1 LIGIPLG
8 GELGEAYLEEVMK
21 AEGFHPS
28 RVSMCRNCKYPE
40 TFRLNRGFGLIEFE
54 SFEEALR
61 CLAEFKGL
69 SHTHLEDDT
78 LSTTLQ
84 VRPLCQLLL
93 PDVIGSGCSVDIE
106 KCIREHQEEEMLR
119 RGKEKDS
126 DSKEGNNESG
136 SAAEDKEKEG

>member
-1 LIGIPLG
+1 MIGIPLG
-8 GELGEAYLEEVMK
+8 GELGEDYLEEVMK

-28 RVSMCRNCKYPE
+28 RVEMCRNCKYPE

-54 SFEEALR
+54 TFEEALR

-69 SHTHLEDDT
+69 SHTHLEDDST

-93 PDVIGSGCSVDIE
+93 PDVIGSGSSVDIE
-106 KCIREHQEEEMLR
+106 KCIREQQEG
-119 RGKEKDS
+119 RGKEKES
-126 DSKEGNNESG
+126 DSKEERNNESG
-136 SAAEDKEKEG
+136 SSGEDKEKEG